1 MKKIF
6 TLLVTALVLGTGS
19 VMAEDISISSESEWK
34 TFVSNVNGGTNY
46 SGSTVT
52 LTADITVTADYSFV
66 ANCLVGNSE
75 TNSFQGTFDGQGH
88 TITFVKDAENI
99 GASEAGP
106 FRFIKNATIKNLKTA
121 GTLKNAQNV
130 MGGIVAQAF
139 GTCTITNCMSS
150 MNFTKTGTDTND
162 ATFGG
167 ILGRAG
173 DNSTGSITIK
183 NCLYTGT
190 LNANKSISGIVG
202 YVRSNCTVN
211 ISNTLFAGTLTS
223 EGVNKCNFYRSGG
236 TCNLVSNCYRITN
249 YDSQG
254 TDATSAN
261 LLNGSIACTLASAD
275 DTNNTLFWGQG
286 NLNKSNI
293 DAYPSLTNDAAKKV
307 VQVDINGMGTKPYVN
322 PGGAAPNP
330 CRFGKT
336 GFKLDSGDAYSLETM
351 PTEGGTFTYGT
362 SKLETTTGMYC
373 ITLPAA
379 AMTIVLPFDCDL
391 PSGITAYDISYTS
404 GDKVTATSVTK
415 ITANK
420 PVLINGT
427 AGTKYKFAGTFAGTY
442 DGTLTDGVKAHTNG
456 VLTGVYVDAN
466 ASSGY
471 NPIAYVPQNS
481 YVLQNGASGL
491 GFYKVNEANKIKIT
505 SFRAYA
511 TFDYSGSREF
521 LGIDFNG
528 NTTGVNE
535 MKTQETNNAPVYS
548 LSGQR
553 VGSDYKG
560 VVIQNG
566 KKFVVK

>member
-19 VMAEDISISSESEWK
+19 VMATIVTSISDNASWK
-34 TFVSNVNGGTNY
+34 AFVSSVNSGDDY
-46 SGSTVT
+46 SSTIVK
-52 LTADITVTADYSFV
+52 LTADVVVDGTV
-66 ANCLVGNSE
+66 SE
-75 TNSFQGTFDGQGH
+75 TTVGTSSNKFNGVFDGQGF
-88 TITFVKDAENI
+88 TLTFNKTGITGLSNVA
-99 GASEAGP
+99 P
-106 FRFIKNATIKNLKTA
+106 FQFISDATIKNLKTA
-121 GTLKNAQNV
+121 GKLDANKGLMA
-130 MGGIVAQAF
+130 GIVSEAS
-139 GTCTITNCMSS
+139 GTSTITNCTSS
-150 MNFTKTGTDTND
+150 MDISCTVSED
-162 ATFGG
+162 ATNGG
-167 ILGRAG
+167 ILARG
-173 DNSTGSITIK
+173 DNGANTTIT
-183 NCLYTGT
+183 NCAYVGT
-190 LNANKSISGIVG
+190 LTAESGVSGIVG
-202 YVRSNCTVN
+202 YFRNGSSATFTLKNV
-211 ISNTLFAGTLTS
+211 LFAGTIKCTGTS
-223 EGVNKCNFYRSGG
+223 NIRNIYRASNSGTTGNMYYITKGNG
-236 TCNLVSNCYRITN
+236 TA
-249 YDSQG
+249 DDG
-254 TDATSAN
+254 TAATSKE
-261 LLNGSIACTLASAD
+261 LLNGQLAYNLASAD

-286 NLNKSNI
+286 NLNRSNV
-293 DAYPSLTNDAAKKV
+293 DAYPSLTNDPKKKV
-307 VQVDINGMGTKPYVN
+307 VQVNINGMSTTPFVN

-336 GFKLDSGDAYSLETM
+336 GFKLSSGDAYSLETM
-351 PTEGGTFTYGT
+351 PTEGDTFTYGT

-427 AGTKYKFAGTFAGTY
+427 AGAKYKFEASSSFGGTY
-442 DGTLTDGVKAHTNG
+442 AGTLTDGVKAHTNG

-471 NPIAYVPQNS
+471 NPIAYVPENS

-491 GFYKVNEANKIKIT
+491 GFYKVKEANKIKIT

-521 LGIDFNG
+521 LGIDING
-528 NTTGVNE
+528 NTTGINE

>member
-1 MKKIF
+1 MKKF
-6 TLLVTALVLGTGS
+6 TLIAIVFLMGAS
-19 VMAEDISISSESEWK
+19 SMMAEVVTTISSKENWK
-34 TFVSNVNGGTNY
+34 SFVASVSAGDDY
-46 SGSTVT
+46 SATTVT
-52 LTADITVTADYSFV
+52 LTADIEIASESNF
-66 ANCLVGNSE
+66 AN
-75 TNSFQGTFDGQGH
+75 TYMAGTSSHPFNGIFDGQGH
-88 TITFVKDAENI
+88 KITYTKTGLSENVH
-99 GASEAGP
+99 GL
-106 FRFIKNATIKNLKTA
+106 FRYINGATIKNLKVA
-121 GTLKNAQNV
+121 GTLESSGQQ
-130 MGGIVAQAF
+130 MGGIVGQAH
-139 GTCTITNCMSS
+139 GDITIANCESS
-150 MNFTKTGTDTND
+150 VTLTRTGSTDDD
-162 ATFGG
+162 ATYGG
-167 ILGRAG
+167 IVGIVG
-173 DNSTGSITIK
+173 DNSTAWTMNIK
-183 NCLYTGT
+183 NCIYTGT
-190 LNANKSISGIVG
+190 ITVNISGSGIVG
-202 YVRSNCTVN
+202 YIRNNVTMN
-211 ISNTLFAGTLTS
+211 ISYCLFAGTISYTSNTNIANFSRGGSPTLTS
-223 EGVNKCNFYRSGG
+223 CYYINNYNSTGTEVTTALKNSGELAY
-236 TCNLVSNCYRITN
+236 T
-249 YDSQG
+249 
-254 TDATSAN
+254 
-261 LLNGSIACTLASAD
+261 LNTG
-275 DTNNTLFWGQG
+275 NTESVFIGQG

-293 DAYPSLTNDAAKKV
+293 ENLPSLTTDATKKV
-307 VQVDINGMGTKPYVN
+307 VKVDINGMSTKPCVN

-336 GFKLDSGDAYSLETM
+336 GFKLNGGDDYSLETM
-351 PTEGGTFTYGT
+351 PAEGGTFTYGT

-427 AGTKYKFAGTFAGTY
+427 AGTKYKFTGTFGGTY

-521 LGIDFNG
+521 LGIDING
-528 NTTGVNE
+528 NTTGINE